1 MAMERRVRRQWE
13 QLLEKLARDERL
25 DQYADAVQKLVAEV
39 LPQGELKD
47 ALTGGW
53 LGHAVHPALTDV
65 VTGTLASATLL
76 HLVGTRHA
84 RRSSDLLVAVGLL
97 AAVPTVA
104 SGLADWVD
112 TYGEEKRAGFI
123 HAVGN
128 GAGLACYL
136 LSFGPRLRGH
146 GIRARAL
153 RVVGFGLLAGA
164 GYVGGHMTLRKGMGV
179 DHGAFAAFSEHWTP
193 VMQDEELK
201 ENALTKASVN
211 GADILLYKN
220 HRKIYALGNSCSHAG
235 GPLHEGKVDA
245 DGCVRCPWHH
255 SVFDL
260 ATGEV
265 VHGPASAPQRV
276 LEVRRHEGTVEV
288 RLRPHEDEH

>member
-1 MAMERRVRRQWE
+1 MEH
-13 QLLEKLARDERL
+13 LLEQLARDERL
-25 DQYADAVQKLVAEV
+25 DQYADALQNLVGEI
-39 LPQGELKD
+39 LPQGDMKD

-53 LGHAVHPALTDV
+53 LGHAVHPALTDAV
-65 VTGTLASATLL
+65 IGTLASATLL

-84 RRSSDLLVAVGLL
+84 RRSSDFLVAAGLL

-112 TYGEEKRAGFI
+112 SYGEEKRIGFI

-146 GIRARAL
+146 GLRARAL
-153 RVVGFGLLAGA
+153 RLCGFGLLAGA

-179 DHGAFAAFSEHWTP
+179 DHGAFAAYPEHWTA
-193 VMQDEELK
+193 VIQDEDLK
-201 ENALTKASVN
+201 ENILTKVTA
-211 GADILLYKN
+211 GGTDIVLYKN
-220 HRKIYALGNSCSHAG
+220 HRKIYALANTCSHAG
-235 GPLHEGKVDA
+235 GPLVEGQVDG
-245 DGCVRCPWHH
+245 DGCVSCPWHH

-265 VHGPASAPQRV
+265 VHGPASSPQTV
-276 LEVRRHEGTVEV
+276 LEARRHEGAVEV
-288 RLRPHEDEH
+288 RLHPPDGEH